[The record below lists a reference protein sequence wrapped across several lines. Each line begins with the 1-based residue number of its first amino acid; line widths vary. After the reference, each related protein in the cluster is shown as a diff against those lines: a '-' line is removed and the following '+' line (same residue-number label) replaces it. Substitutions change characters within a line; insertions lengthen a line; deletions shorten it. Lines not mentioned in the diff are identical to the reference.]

1 MKDGLNIK
9 KKVITM
15 PNSIKTYLL
24 KQLPSDFIVKEIP
37 KLKITEAGR
46 YLYLKITKK
55 NKNTLD
61 VVKQLAKIL
70 HLPDKDIGF
79 AGNKDKNAIT
89 EQVFSV
95 KGGSKER
102 ISKIEI
108 PDLKIE
114 CVGYGTTPL
123 SLGDLEG
130 NQFEITIRNLDDE
143 KIQKV
148 NYIPNYFDEQR
159 FASNNAAIGK
169 HLIKKE
175 FPKALELMNYSQ
187 CTRYLETHQNDFVGA
202 LKLIPMRLLKMYVN
216 AYQSY
221 LWNETLAQYLREKGK
236 RRKEEK
242 YSVGTFVFIHNPDKF
257 LTVDIPLIGCG
268 DITSKD
274 ETINEII
281 AKILHQ
287 EDINS
292 ADFVIKQIR
301 ELTQM
306 GEMRKAFIEVKDL
319 KIGSVQKDEL
329 NPRKKKVNVSF
340 SLGKGSYATMV
351 VRAVVED

>member
-1 MKDGLNIK
+1 M
-9 KKVITM
+9 
-15 PNSIKTYLL
+15 YLL
-24 KQLPSDFIVKEIP
+24 KQLPSDFIVREIP
-37 KLKITEAGR
+37 KLKITESGR
-46 YLYLKITKK
+46 YLYLTITKK

-130 NQFEITIRNLDDE
+130 NQFEITIRNLEKE

-148 NYIPNYFDEQR
+148 DYIPNYFDEQR

-169 HLIKKE
+169 HIIKKE
-175 FPKALELMNYSQ
+175 FSKALELMNYSQ
-187 CTRYLETHQNDFVGA
+187 CTRYLETHKNDFVGA
-202 LKLIPMRLLKMYVN
+202 LQLIPMRLLKMYVN
-216 AYQSY
+216 AYQSL
-221 LWNETLAQYLREKGK
+221 LWNETVAQYLKEEAEVQ
-236 RRKEEK
+236 KEEK
-242 YSVGTFVFIHNPDKF
+242 YSVGTFIFIHNPDKF
-257 LTVDIPLIGCG
+257 LTVEIPLIGCG
-268 DITSKD
+268 DVTSKNKK
-274 ETINEII
+274 INEIMS
-281 AKILHQ
+281 KILQ
-287 EDINS
+287 KEDITS
-292 ADFVIKQIR
+292 ADFVIKQIK

-319 KIGSVQKDEL
+319 KTGKFQSDEL
-329 NPRKKKVNVSF
+329 NPEKKKVSVSF

-351 VRAVVED
+351 IRAVVED